1 MKISYKKISTFIFA
15 LAFFLQSFGD
25 GYYIAH
31 GLEPSI
37 LKVAKYGLF
46 VLGIVWGTYSTSGK
60 DFHCYQKETFRI
72 LIAQFAIF
80 IISLTL
86 AIINNGN
93 ISNIFDQVFRYCIA
107 ILYAYVILNSFSLHE
122 IYKLMEYIMIVSIGG
137 WLLEKGTDIFT
148 MANFSSVS
156 FFDSSSP
163 FESSYFAA
171 PSINCCA
178 FFMYY
183 RKNRFVTVISF
194 LFVLLTFK
202 RPAVV
207 FAFILLIAPIF
218 IDVDLKISSKIVFL
232 GALLCVL
239 TTFVWYWLLLPQN
252 ERLIFKL
259 TGDTAAHFTQGRS
272 LTLLSVLRSGYK
284 PAGIGTSYNVVHRII
299 EMDLI
304 QFYLETTIIGLII
317 IVFAYIFSAGNVL
330 YALIFMAFQMLSCL
344 TGSGM
349 YNAFGWVPIFI
360 TFGCINYKKDS
371 NLNVSYPVLKLKRRK
386 RHHV

>member
-122 IYKLMEYIMIVSIGG
+122 IYKLMEYIMIVSIEVGF
-137 WLLEKGTDIFT
+137 WKRELIFLLWQI
-148 MANFSSVS
+148 S
-156 FFDSSSP
+156 
-163 FESSYFAA
+163 A
-171 PSINCCA
+171 P
-178 FFMYY
+178 
-183 RKNRFVTVISF
+183 F
-194 LFVLLTFK
+194 LFLILHPLLNQAILQ
-202 RPAVV
+202 RPP
-207 FAFILLIAPIF
+207 L
-218 IDVDLKISSKIVFL
+218 
-232 GALLCVL
+232 
-239 TTFVWYWLLLPQN
+239 
-252 ERLIFKL
+252 
-259 TGDTAAHFTQGRS
+259 TAAHF
-272 LTLLSVLRSGYK
+272 LC
-284 PAGIGTSYNVVHRII
+284 II
-299 EMDLI
+299 EKTDL
-304 QFYLETTIIGLII
+304 LL
-317 IVFAYIFSAGNVL
+317 
-330 YALIFMAFQMLSCL
+330 
-344 TGSGM
+344 
-349 YNAFGWVPIFI
+349 
-360 TFGCINYKKDS
+360 
-371 NLNVSYPVLKLKRRK
+371 
-386 RHHV
+386 

>member
-156 FFDSSSP
+156 FFDS
-163 FESSYFAA
+163 
-171 PSINCCA
+171 
-178 FFMYY
+178 
-183 RKNRFVTVISF
+183 
-194 LFVLLTFK
+194 
-202 RPAVV
+202 
-207 FAFILLIAPIF
+207 
-218 IDVDLKISSKIVFL
+218 
-232 GALLCVL
+232 
-239 TTFVWYWLLLPQN
+239 
-252 ERLIFKL
+252 
-259 TGDTAAHFTQGRS
+259 
-272 LTLLSVLRSGYK
+272 
-284 PAGIGTSYNVVHRII
+284 
-299 EMDLI
+299 
-304 QFYLETTIIGLII
+304 
-317 IVFAYIFSAGNVL
+317 
-330 YALIFMAFQMLSCL
+330 
-344 TGSGM
+344 
-349 YNAFGWVPIFI
+349 
-360 TFGCINYKKDS
+360 
-371 NLNVSYPVLKLKRRK
+371 
-386 RHHV
+386 